1 VADSGGMHAMPV
13 EAPAAGPNATAVTDA
28 LLLAAW
34 GRGATSVWIEPGSDG
49 VVLERGRV
57 ELGRCALP
65 GGLTDAVVA
74 RLGLLCGLD
83 LMGRGPQTGR
93 CAARVG
99 EQRFDLVVTLRSGS
113 ARLGAEVRILG
124 DVERRGPRQ
133 VRVVDDRL
141 EVGTVIGPYRI
152 LEEIGQ
158 GGMGVVH
165 RVEHTMLERQFAL
178 KVLRG
183 ELLAADPTSA
193 ERFVREARAAARV
206 RDPGI
211 VDVTDFGE
219 LPDGRPYL
227 VMELLEGTSLG
238 DHLDGRG
245 PLGAD
250 EALDL
255 IRRIVRALGAA
266 HAHGVVHR
274 DLTPSN
280 VFVDGPDCDLKI
292 TLVDFGAARMLD
304 QDAGN
309 DRSDFVF
316 GTPCY
321 ISPEQAQGYPGDPRS
336 DIYALGIILY
346 EMLSGEVPFDG
357 DDVRTVVRK
366 HVFEAVPPLRSPF
379 GPLPEGLS
387 PLVQRCLRKDPGQR
401 FQSTRELLDELAR
414 IKESWNRKGWR
425 RWLPA

>member
-1 VADSGGMHAMPV
+1 MPV
-13 EAPAAGPNATAVTDA
+13 EAPAAGPNATAVADA
-28 LLLAAW
+28 LLLSAW
-34 GRGATSVWIEPGSDG
+34 ERGATAIWIEPGSDQ

-57 ELGRCALP
+57 EVGRCALP

-74 RLGLLCGLD
+74 RLGILCGLD
-83 LMGRGPQTGR
+83 LMERGPQTGR

-113 ARLGAEVRILG
+113 ARLGAEVRLLR
-124 DVERRGPRQ
+124 DVERRARA
-133 VRVVDDRL
+133 VEVSDERL
-141 EVGTVIGPYRI
+141 EVGTVVGPYRI
-152 LEEIGQ
+152 LEEIGE
-158 GGMGVVH
+158 GGMGIVH
-165 RVEHTMLERQFAL
+165 RVEHTMLRRQFAM
-178 KVLRG
+178 KVLRA
-183 ELLAADPTSA
+183 ELLAADPSSG

-206 RDPGI
+206 RDASI

-227 VMELLEGTSLG
+227 VMELLEGTSLS
-238 DHLDGRG
+238 DYLESRG

-255 IRRIVRALGAA
+255 FRRIARALEAA

-280 VFVDGPDCDLKI
+280 IFVDGPDSDLEV
-292 TLVDFGAARMLD
+292 TLVDFGAARILD
-304 QDAGN
+304 QDAGS
-309 DRSDFVF
+309 DRADYVF

-321 ISPEQAQGYPGDPRS
+321 ISPEQAQGYPGDQRA
-336 DIYALGIILY
+336 DIYALGIILF
-346 EMLSGEVPFDG
+346 EILSGEVPFDG
-357 DDVRTVVRK
+357 DDVRAVVRK
-366 HVFEAVPPLRSPF
+366 HVFEAPTLPQSPF
-379 GPLPEGLS
+379 GPLPEGLG
-387 PLVQRCLRKDPGQR
+387 PLVLRCLRKDPGQR
-401 FQSTRELLDELAR
+401 FQSTRELMDELAR